1 MTLLFNASFLLNY
14 YALSQNLKSIIILI
28 SNHFLQEHAL
38 EGIAVV
44 QSRIHVVMVKEIV
57 TGIMIVQEPTTVEL
71 IIVGDSMEKDPL
83 MEMMIAVST
92 FTPSFQSIEIG
103 KKVFLTLDN
112 VFHVYLMS
120 GLQKHAKQ
128 NFMMAFLKSPLS
140 VLRCTRTDQINL
152 KILLGYNVNYLSI

>member
-1 MTLLFNASFLLNY
+1 M
-14 YALSQNLKSIIILI
+14 
-28 SNHFLQEHAL
+28 

-92 FTPSFQSIEIG
+92 FHNG
-103 KKVFLTLDN
+103 
-112 VFHVYLMS
+112 
-120 GLQKHAKQ
+120 
-128 NFMMAFLKSPLS
+128 
-140 VLRCTRTDQINL
+140 
-152 KILLGYNVNYLSI
+152 